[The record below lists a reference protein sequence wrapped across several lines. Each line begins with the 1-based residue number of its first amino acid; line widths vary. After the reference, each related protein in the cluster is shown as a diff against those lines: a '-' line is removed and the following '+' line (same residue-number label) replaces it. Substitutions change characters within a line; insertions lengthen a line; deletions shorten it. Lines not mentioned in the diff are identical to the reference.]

1 MHASQGSSTASITI
15 DPAEITSIY
24 KALLA
29 IMNDLES
36 NALPAINKIKDSN
49 FYKSGKAMKAIE
61 AYPDANDKFMELQDH
76 YARISTLVVHTLEKM
91 IETDQAIAAKIIDE
105 LEV

>member
-1 MHASQGSSTASITI
+1 LHASQGSSAASITI
-15 DPAEITSIY
+15 DPTEITSIY

-49 FYKSGKAMKAIE
+49 FYKSGKAMEAIE

-76 YARISTLVVHTLEKM
+76 YTRISTLVVHTLEKM